1 MPELFKTIEGKE
13 EEKKYETGVIKTD
26 VAYNY
31 TKFLPSGKH
40 FFYFIRQGKY
50 FSLSDRYPVKK
61 FKGTNLYMNEIHVA
75 PKTWKMS
82 DFEIG
87 EIHGIKSKLKF
98 DVSRSIFKTFKVEN
112 EELLRK
118 VFELDM
124 KYTKIKKVFKNNH
137 SECEIITNLLW
148 KNFEKI
154 KNIFLTCI
162 INSEYPVVS
171 WNDFTILC
179 NRCKIPDKVCN
190 LSTIDRIYI
199 ATNVN

>member
-1 MPELFKTIEGKE
+1 M
-13 EEKKYETGVIKTD
+13 
-26 VAYNY
+26 
-31 TKFLPSGKH
+31 
-40 FFYFIRQGKY
+40 
-50 FSLSDRYPVKK
+50 
-61 FKGTNLYMNEIHVA
+61 
-75 PKTWKMS
+75 
-82 DFEIG
+82 
-87 EIHGIKSKLKF
+87 
-98 DVSRSIFKTFKVEN
+98 EN
-112 EELLRK
+112 EELLRT